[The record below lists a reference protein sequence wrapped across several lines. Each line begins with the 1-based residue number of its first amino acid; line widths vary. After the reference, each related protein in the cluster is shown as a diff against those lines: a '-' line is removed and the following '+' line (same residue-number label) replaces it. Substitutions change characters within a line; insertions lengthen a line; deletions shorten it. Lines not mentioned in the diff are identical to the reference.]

1 MTVKIGES
9 LLIAAL
15 LSRVSAHA
23 TDNAIS
29 IALGEGEQ
37 LAIFKVD
44 ESRCGL
50 KDDQSPL
57 RAEKPVIQRRTQ
69 Q

>member
-1 MTVKIGES
+1 MTVKVGKS
-9 LLIAAL
+9 LADRRAT
-15 LSRVSAHA
+15 VSCVRHA

-29 IALGEGEQ
+29 IALRAGKQ

-50 KDDQSPL
+50 KDDRVRCAPRSQ
-57 RAEKPVIQRRTQ
+57 
-69 Q
+69 

>member
-1 MTVKIGES
+1 MTVKVGKA
-9 LLIAAL
+9 LLIAAQP
-15 LSRVSAHA
+15 SRVSAHA

-29 IALGEGEQ
+29 IALGEGKQ

-50 KDDQSPL
+50 KDDRVRCAPRS
-57 RAEKPVIQRRTQ
+57 PVIQRRT
-69 Q
+69 